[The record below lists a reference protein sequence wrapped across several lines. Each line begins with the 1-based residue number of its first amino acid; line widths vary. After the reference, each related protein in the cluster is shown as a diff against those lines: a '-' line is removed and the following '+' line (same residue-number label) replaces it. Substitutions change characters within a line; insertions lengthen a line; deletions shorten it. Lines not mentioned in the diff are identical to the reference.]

1 MQTWGWW
8 ALSIALILIGL
19 AGVVLPVLPGVPL
32 MFVGMLVAGW
42 IDDFQRIGWIT
53 LTILG
58 VLTALA
64 VIVDFAAS
72 VLGVKRVGASALAMW
87 GAFIGTIVGLF
98 FGLPGLLFGPFV
110 GAVIGEFATHG
121 GIEQAGRVG
130 IATWL
135 GLLFGTLAKI
145 AIACAMLGVFALAFL
160 FS

>member
-1 MQTWGWW
+1 MQPWAWW
-8 ALSIALILIGL
+8 TLSIALIVTGL
-19 AGVVLPVLPGVPL
+19 AGIVLPALPGVPL
-32 MFVGMLVAGW
+32 MFVGMLIAGW

-53 LTILG
+53 LTVLG

-72 VLGVKRVGASALAMW
+72 VLGVKRVGASKLAVW
-87 GAFIGTIVGLF
+87 GAVSGTVVGLF
-98 FGLPGLLFGPFV
+98 FGLPGLLFGPFF
-110 GAVIGEFATHG
+110 GAAIGEFATHG

-145 AIACAMLGVFALAFL
+145 AIACAMLGVFALAWFL
-160 FS
+160 H